1 MLFLIIFFAVGIGL
15 GLSIRKIA
23 ELAKTSEKVLT
34 FLYYPFLFF
43 LGVFLHLDEKI
54 VSNIDKIG
62 WRSFFNIFIGFGVL
76 IIVAWSAF
84 QLSKIIVAVKKT

>member
-1 MLFLIIFFAVGIGL
+1 MLFLIVFFAVGIGL

-23 ELAKTSEKVLT
+23 GLAKTSERVLT
-34 FLYYPFLFF
+34 FWYYPCLFF
-43 LGVFLHLDEKI
+43 IGAFLRLDEKI

-62 WRSFFNIFIGFGVL
+62 WRSFFNIFIGFGIL

-84 QLSKIIVAVKKT
+84 QLSKIIIAVKKA